1 MVILLLA
8 LLALL
13 YGVAT
18 AFVPAIPPELEP
30 EARSLGCSE
39 LRVRVDAWRAT
50 AAQPAFRVRVRSSNL
65 AVIGDADGERGTF
78 LCEEE
83 VWPASHLPMAG
94 APGQRI
100 AYTGDS
106 TVTIQPQRDALWVLD
121 VCSNCGPSG
130 FGNRHAR
137 TPAQVEAARPLGYA
151 LTAGSIATLLGL
163 LVWFIVRRRRSADGF
178 VD

>member
-8 LLALL
+8 ILALL
-13 YGVAT
+13 YGAAT
-18 AFVPAIPPELEP
+18 AFMPPIRAQLDP
-30 EARSLGCSE
+30 EARSLDCSE
-39 LRVRVDAWRAT
+39 LRARVDAWRAT
-50 AAQPAFRVRVRSSNL
+50 AQSPFRVRVRSANL

-78 LCEEE
+78 LCGGD

-100 AYTGDS
+100 EYTGDS
-106 TVTIQPQRDALWVLD
+106 TVTIQPQRDALWILD
-121 VCSNCGPSG
+121 VCNNCGPSG
-130 FGNRHAR
+130 FGKRHTR
-137 TPAQVEAARPLGYA
+137 TPAEVEAARPLGYA